1 MSAHL
6 AIAAAA
12 GLAALAHSCRRTSGS
27 QAAEASGPWS
37 LEAPLWHGTT
47 HDVERLRLNLTH
59 DTLWLT
65 DEQDV
70 AWLYGSRGKAQS
82 WMWKVHLKP
91 KAKVLNLKDLSNPL
105 IRELKEVISGVRGFT
120 WGPITDEMW
129 SSFADFGIVEGYQWV
144 PDFFKS
150 RGVDGVWVDDQ
161 VASRKHRSVALFR
174 LSAIESMAKSL
185 VVAHQP

>member
-1 MSAHL
+1 MTAAL
-6 AIAAAA
+6 AIAATA

-27 QAAEASGPWS
+27 QASEASSPWS
-37 LEAPLWHGTT
+37 PGAPLWHGTI
-47 HDVERLRLNLTH
+47 HDVEKLRLNLTH

-65 DEQDV
+65 DERDV

-105 IRELKEVISGVRGFT
+105 IRELKEMVSGVRGFT

-150 RGVDGVWVDDQ
+150 HGVDGVWVDDQ